1 MNIRDNMRVRVS
13 HISGVEFGTIENAK
27 DASRAIQF
35 CMKVTVK
42 MDDGTFCAF
51 PIGWLEE
58 VAETYYCVFCDNK
71 VGNEKVCLNCN
82 EYKGVV
88 TEAEFNQFQLD
99 YPRAI

>member
-1 MNIRDNMRVRVS
+1 MNIRDNMRVKVS
-13 HISGVEFGTIENAK
+13 HISGVEFGTIESAK

-51 PIGWLEE
+51 PIGWLQE
-58 VAETYYCVFCDNK
+58 VETFYCVFCDNK
-71 VGNEKVCLNCN
+71 VADHRICLNCN

-88 TEAEFNQFQLD
+88 TEAEYEQFQQEIG
-99 YPRAI
+99 A

>member
-13 HISGVEFGTIENAK
+13 HISGIEFGTIESAK

-51 PIGWLEE
+51 PIGWIQD
-58 VAETYYCVFCDNK
+58 AETYYCVFCDNQ
-71 VGNEKVCLNCN
+71 VDNRICLNCK

-88 TEAEFNQFQLD
+88 PESEYEQFQQEIG
-99 YPRAI
+99 AK

>member
-1 MNIRDNMRVRVS
+1 MNIRDNMRVKVS
-13 HISGVEFGTIENAK
+13 HISGVEFGTIESAK

-51 PIGWLEE
+51 PIGWIKD
-58 VAETYYCVFCDNK
+58 AETYYCVFCDNK
-71 VGNEKVCLNCN
+71 VSDRICLNCN

-88 TEAEFNQFQLD
+88 PEAEYNQFQKEIG
-99 YPRAI
+99 A

>member
-1 MNIRDNMRVRVS
+1 MGLKEM
-13 HISGVEFGTIENAK
+13 TI
-27 DASRAIQF
+27 
-35 CMKVTVK
+35 
-42 MDDGTFCAF
+42 
-51 PIGWLEE
+51 
-58 VAETYYCVFCDNK
+58 YYCVFCDNK